1 LIHKETMK
9 VTHPKKTDDKSAAGF
24 TMMELVVTLALMGIL
39 FSFAIPAYNGV
50 SEEMQGKRNV
60 ANMQTI
66 RETFFHYFY
75 RMHQQRGR
83 VAHFPPSPDNE
94 KKVMDDQWSSTPMDS
109 TLSDQAPQNLF
120 STGELPKN
128 ANNSPFMYV
137 TWNDTNQVTGEVMF
151 YIKIEDIDEDSPSFG
166 KSFTYSI

>member
-1 LIHKETMK
+1 M
-9 VTHPKKTDDKSAAGF
+9 THPKKTDDKSTAGF